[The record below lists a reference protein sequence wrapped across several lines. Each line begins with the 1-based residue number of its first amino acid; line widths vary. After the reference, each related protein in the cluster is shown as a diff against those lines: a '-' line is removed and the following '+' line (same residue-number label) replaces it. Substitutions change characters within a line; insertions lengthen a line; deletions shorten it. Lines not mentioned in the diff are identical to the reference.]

1 MFGESGPGVADAKK
15 SLPSRSCNPIIN
27 ITKPFSTLNYDRLL
41 CWIQLRM
48 PGQAKKATKK
58 FEKNHLKD
66 TIGRRKDFAKIKQRH
81 QIKAKRKAK
90 NASDREETYGK
101 KGKDDLTSERN
112 ETEKANG
119 SRFTDMSVDDF
130 FQGGFDIPK
139 EPAKTGRK
147 VLKSKE
153 IPEQLGKRKR
163 VEKTGQN
170 ESAISSESSAEEE
183 GVAPSESEPESG
195 LEDDLDTHK
204 GDLQALSE
212 KDPEFYKYLKENDA
226 ELLDFAEDA
235 DLAEVDELSNGEEEE
250 PAKSKKRK
258 KGSKMTTESKDIN
271 KGGEDETEVT
281 MALVKKWKAAMTE
294 QHSLRAMRQVVL
306 AFRAAAHVNEDD
318 GKEYKYTISS
328 PDVYHELLVLTLKHV
343 PDVLNHHL
351 PVKEAASGKVR
362 IATDSKKFK
371 TLTPLL
377 KSHSSSVHHLLTSLS
392 DAPTLKL
399 TLSSIIPL
407 LPYLQPFKKAIKV
420 VLKTV
425 VGVWSDTSSTEA
437 TRITA
442 FLVIRHLAVIGDAGI
457 REAALRNAYQ
467 GLVKGSRNTTI
478 HSLPG
483 INLMKNSAAELWG
496 IDPNIGY
503 TTGFTF
509 IRQLAIHLRG
519 SITNPSNDSYKQ
531 VYNWQYLHSL
541 DFWSR
546 VLAARCDALAEATAG
561 KPSPLRPLIYP
572 AVQISLG
579 AMRLI
584 PAAQYFPLR
593 FHLVRALLRL
603 SRATGTYIPLAPALL
618 EVLTSAEMKRAPKP
632 TTLKPL
638 DFATALRAPK
648 SYLRTR
654 VYQDGVG
661 DQVAE
666 LLAEFFLLWT
676 KSIAFPELALP
687 VLVMLKRWLKS
698 VSSST
703 APSHHHHQ
711 NGPANKKKAQSSG
724 GNRNGKVNGAIA
736 LLVQKLEANSRWIEE
751 RRAKVDFA
759 PTDRTQVEAFL
770 KEVEWEKSPLGSF
783 VVGQRV
789 VREDRER
796 VVEEGRREEER
807 KRGRGR
813 GRERE
818 AEDEDSGVSEDDVDV
833 EDGSDSQ
840 DEA

>member
-1 MFGESGPGVADAKK
+1 MAGHS
-15 SLPSRSCNPIIN
+15 
-27 ITKPFSTLNYDRLL
+27 
-41 CWIQLRM
+41 
-48 PGQAKKATKK
+48 KKATKK

-66 TIGRRKDFAKIKQRH
+66 TIGRRKDFAKIKQRN

-90 NASDREETYGK
+90 NASDREETYGNK
-101 KGKDDLTSERN
+101 AKDDITSEKN
-112 ETEKANG
+112 ETGKANG
-119 SRFTDMSVDDF
+119 SRFTDMSVYEF

-139 EPAKTGRK
+139 EP
-147 VLKSKE
+147 LKKGGKGLKNKE
-153 IPEQLGKRKR
+153 IPKQIGKRKR
-163 VEKTGQN
+163 AEEMEPNG
-170 ESAISSESSAEEE
+170 SAISSESSAEED
-183 GVAPSESEPESG
+183 VMLVESEPESG

-226 ELLDFAEDA
+226 ELLDFAEDG
-235 DLAEVDELSNGEEEE
+235 DLAEVDGLSNGEEEE
-250 PAKSKKRK
+250 QAKNKKRK
-258 KGSKMTTESKDIN
+258 KGSKADVESKDLGR
-271 KGGEDETEVT
+271 GGDDETEVT
-281 MALVKKWKAAMTE
+281 MAMVKKWKAAMTE

-328 PDVYHELLVLTLKHV
+328 PDAYHELLVLTLKHV
-343 PDVLNHHL
+343 PHVLNHHL

-362 IATDSKKFK
+362 IATESKKFK

-407 LPYLQPFKKAIKV
+407 LPYLLPFKKAIKV
-420 VLKTV
+420 LLKTV

-457 REAALRNAYQ
+457 REATLRNAYQ

-496 IDPNIGY
+496 IDQNIGY

-519 SITNPSNDSYKQ
+519 SIINTSNESYKQ
-531 VYNWQYLHSL
+531 VYNWQYIHSL

-546 VLAARCDALAEATAG
+546 VLSSHCDALTEATTG

-572 AVQISLG
+572 AVQITLG

-584 PAAQYFPLR
+584 PTAQYFPLR
-593 FHLVRALLRL
+593 FQLVRALLRL
-603 SRATGTYIPLAPALL
+603 SRAAGTYIPLAPALL
-618 EVLTSAEMKRAPKP
+618 EVLSSAEMKKPPKP
-632 TTLKPL
+632 STLKPL
-638 DFATALRAPK
+638 DFNTAIRAPK

-687 VLVMLKRWLKS
+687 VIVMLKRWLKS
-698 VSSST
+698 VSSSSFSNPHRNNT
-703 APSHHHHQ
+703 Q
-711 NGPANKKKAQSSG
+711 INKTKSKAQSSG
-724 GNRNGKVNGAIA
+724 NKNSKVNGAIA
-736 LLVQKLEANSRWIEE
+736 LLVQKLEANARWIEE

-759 PTDRTQVEAFL
+759 PSERAQVEAFL
-770 KEVEWEKSPLGSF
+770 KEVEWEKSPLGAF
-783 VVGQRV
+783 VVGQRAL
-789 VREDRER
+789 RQERER
-796 VVEEGRREEER
+796 VVEEGRREEE
-807 KRGRGR
+807 KRR
-813 GRERE
+813 GRERQGE
-818 AEDEDSGVSEDDVDV
+818 SESEGQEEGIGDDDDGEEDVDSETEDDGQN
-833 EDGSDSQ
+833 ED
-840 DEA
+840 